1 MSTTPQNTPD
11 ASEMPRENNTEA
23 IARLAR
29 LANEDTVMA
38 YSIALDGGAI
48 SPELVALLRQ
58 AKITQENLA
67 GRISAAGL
75 VARVF
80 DGPVGNPMMLS
91 RDGKPHDVAFAQH
104 SSSFDVG
111 NPLDDLARL
120 TDNSEKLRQLQ
131 SYLNAARD
139 IACSLSADGRDELGF
154 VDTLDELEARV
165 SIAIDGPN
173 NPLEKPERDAR

>member
-1 MSTTPQNTPD
+1 
-11 ASEMPRENNTEA
+11 MPRESNTEA

-67 GRISAAGL
+67 GRISAAGFRSSE
-75 VARVF
+75 A
-80 DGPVGNPMMLS
+80 
-91 RDGKPHDVAFAQH
+91 AFAQRP
-104 SSSFDVG
+104 SSFTEG
-111 NPLDDLARL
+111 NPLAEGLNLRLDDLNRL

-139 IACSLSADGRDELGF
+139 IACSLDDTGRDELGF

-173 NPLEKPERDAR
+173 NPLETNTDRRN

>member
-11 ASEMPRENNTEA
+11 ASEMPRESNSEA
-23 IARLAR
+23 IARLAH

-67 GRISAAGL
+67 GRISAAGFRTSSAAL
-75 VARVF
+75 
-80 DGPVGNPMMLS
+80 
-91 RDGKPHDVAFAQH
+91 AQRP
-104 SSSFDVG
+104 SSFSDG
-111 NPLDDLARL
+111 NPLDELNRL

-173 NPLEKPERDAR
+173 NPLENRN